1 MSRESETGALGEEYT
16 AAYLG
21 SQGFSLAA
29 RHFKRAEGE
38 IDLVATGKGLVLFVE
53 VKTRREG
60 YQVRPILA
68 VDYKKRRKLA
78 ETAIRY
84 LMEYPEY
91 KAWQPRFDIL
101 EVVAQGKPGSYQ
113 VVQSEYWKGAFD
125 VYGSV

>member
-1 MSRESETGALGEEYT
+1 MNALGQFGEEF
-16 AAYLG
+16 ACEELERLG
-21 SQGFSLAA
+21 FQILQRGW
-29 RHFKRAEGE
+29 RANHGE
-38 IDLVATGKGLVLFVE
+38 IDIIALDGGCIAFVE